1 MLERVSTG
9 IQNLDKLVGGGY
21 PKGSAIL
28 VTGGTGTG
36 KTIFSAQFLW
46 DGLKKGEKGIF
57 ISLEEN
63 ENDIRE
69 DVKQFGWDFLSYEKK
84 GILRLY
90 YYDPFNVADIEA
102 AVSEVLTG
110 FKPQRLVLDS
120 ISIIGLYLKDPA
132 TIRKKIY
139 QIIRSIKDSGCT
151 SLLTSEVLENK
162 SALSRF
168 GVEEFV
174 VDGVI
179 VLNYFG
185 IGELSERSLQIRK
198 MRKTDHG
205 KDVYPFEIT
214 KNGITLIKID

>member
-132 TIRKKIY
+132 T
-139 QIIRSIKDSGCT
+139 
-151 SLLTSEVLENK
+151 
-162 SALSRF
+162 
-168 GVEEFV
+168 
-174 VDGVI
+174 
-179 VLNYFG
+179 
-185 IGELSERSLQIRK
+185 
-198 MRKTDHG
+198 
-205 KDVYPFEIT
+205 
-214 KNGITLIKID
+214 